1 MLMNDA
7 SMVQL
12 DKQDARERREQQ
24 QQRLQ
29 EAATS
34 EPYLEQHTFWNI
46 ATYLS
51 GPHVWNVQ
59 SRVSVMLRLTD
70 EHDATYTHIS

>member
-1 MLMNDA
+1 MHGDELSVGSICSMLMVHA

-12 DKQDARERREQQ
+12 DRQDVREEKELQ

-34 EPYLEQHTFWNI
+34 EPCLEQHTFYNI
-46 ATYLS
+46 ATNPS
-51 GPHVWNVQ
+51 KTHVCDV
-59 SRVSVMLRLTD
+59 
-70 EHDATYTHIS
+70 